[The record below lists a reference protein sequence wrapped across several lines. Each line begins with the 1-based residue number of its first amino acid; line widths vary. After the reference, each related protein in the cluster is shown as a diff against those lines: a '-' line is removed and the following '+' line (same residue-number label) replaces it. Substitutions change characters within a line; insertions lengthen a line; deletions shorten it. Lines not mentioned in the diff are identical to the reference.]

1 MDYRSGQTIFFF
13 LPTMRGIDKACP
25 FFPDSH
31 RSLVNA
37 DNVMDCMHVYAM
49 PGRDDSVIEDKD
61 FASDV

>member
-1 MDYRSGQTIFFF
+1 MDANIEMSFESYKDGNLNIS
-13 LPTMRGIDKACP
+13 
-25 FFPDSH
+25 